1 MTQPMFTEPMPPAG
15 DSAARLLIT
24 PSALVQLSLEDALQ
38 VVNYMKYGVIGAGET
53 FVREGDEQDND
64 HMLLLLDGEVQ
75 VKSHDP
81 TRQGNGIVV
90 RVVGEGSL
98 IGELGLLDGVAR
110 SADCIALTQLQV
122 GVLYRSDFVRLL
134 EEEPRLGN
142 RLLLAIA
149 TRTAARLREITTK
162 FRLFAQMN
170 KVMSAELAADAHG
183 AQRRYATSP
192 QASMPGAGNDARHDF
207 VASRLIDWPE
217 LS

>member
-1 MTQPMFTEPMPPAG
+1 MTHPMFTEPMPQAG
-15 DSAARLLIT
+15 ASAARLLIT
-24 PSALVQLSLEDALQ
+24 PSALVQLSLDDALQ

-64 HMLLLLDGEVQ
+64 HMLLVLDGDVQ

-110 SADCIALTQLQV
+110 SADCIALTDLQV

-134 EEEPRLGN
+134 EEDPRLGN

-170 KVMSAELAADAHG
+170 KVMSAELAADAH
-183 AQRRYATSP
+183 AVQRRYATSSLAP
-192 QASMPGAGNDARHDF
+192 VPGSSSDPRHDF
-207 VASRLIDWPE
+207 FASRLIDWPE

>member
-1 MTQPMFTEPMPPAG
+1 MTLTTFTTPMPQAD

-24 PSALVQLSLEDALQ
+24 PSALVQLSLDDARQ
-38 VVNYMKYGVIGAGET
+38 VVTYMKYGVIDAGQT

-64 HMLLLLDGEVQ
+64 HMLLVLDGEVQ

-110 SADCIALTQLQV
+110 SADCIALSTLQV
-122 GVLYRSDFVRLL
+122 GVLYRSEFVRLL
-134 EEEPRLGN
+134 DEDPRLGN

-170 KVMSAELAADAHG
+170 KVMSAELAADPHG
-183 AQRRYATSP
+183 VQRRAVLP
-192 QASMPGAGNDARHDF
+192 ALGASAGGTDAERADF
-207 VASRLIDWPE
+207 VPSRLIDWPE